1 MSGSY
6 PLICSCELPRMTE
19 WTVILAI
26 YMSRTPEKTVDDALL
41 ELLTENARLPTAVL
55 ARRLGVARS
64 TVQGRLERLERTGVI
79 RGYTLRL
86 GATTTARR
94 VQAHAMIAVEPQQQ
108 SSVERKLNGMP
119 AVTSLLTV
127 SGAYDLIAILAAES
141 TEAID
146 AALDEL
152 RECPGVKSTTTSIV
166 LSRRFER

>member
-1 MSGSY
+1 
-6 PLICSCELPRMTE
+6 
-19 WTVILAI
+19 
-26 YMSRTPEKTVDDALL
+26 MSRTPEKAADDSLL
-41 ELLTENARLPTAVL
+41 ELLTADARMPTAVL

-64 TVQGRLERLERTGVI
+64 TVQGRIDRLQRTGVI
-79 RGYTLRL
+79 RGYTVRL
-86 GATTTARR
+86 GATTSARR

-127 SGAYDLIAILAAES
+127 SGTYDLIAMLAAES
-141 TEAID
+141 TEALD

-152 RECPGVKSTTTSIV
+152 RECPGVKTTTTSIV